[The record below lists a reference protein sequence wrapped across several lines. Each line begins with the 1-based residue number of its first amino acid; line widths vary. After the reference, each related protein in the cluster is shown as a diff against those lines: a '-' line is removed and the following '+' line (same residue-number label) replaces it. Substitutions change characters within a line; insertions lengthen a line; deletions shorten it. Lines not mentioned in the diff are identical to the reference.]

1 LSDCIAQPRSWSSR
15 SVKLAVVAAVV
26 EAGAG
31 DFAESDMATGSR
43 MMFEEECLIVS
54 CGSGR

>member
-1 LSDCIAQPRSWSSR
+1 
-15 SVKLAVVAAVV
+15 VKLAVVAAVA
-26 EAGAG
+26 EAGVG